1 MSTSN
6 INKINILAELR
17 SRISDLDTVG
27 LSLDAGDTRTRTIKL
42 DASTLASALPNGGL
56 ASAALHEVRAHDYR
70 DISASIGF
78 TAALAAS
85 CARHFPAAPVLW
97 CESAHMPFD
106 VGHFYGP
113 GLAAF
118 GLDPTRLILMSAAT
132 PVDLLWTMEEALRLG
147 AFAAVLGEID
157 GRAPALTL
165 TATRRLQLAAEAGGR
180 PAFLLTGHAANGTSA
195 AVTRWSVASAP
206 SHPARETSSLVGRAC
221 WRVRLEKSRGTLTSP
236 MADMSARDW
245 CVEWDAYKQR
255 LCDLPD
261 TPARILS
268 SDLMQAV

>member
-1 MSTSN
+1 MSIPNTD
-6 INKINILAELR
+6 KTNILAELR
-17 SRISDLDTVG
+17 RRISGLDAAG
-27 LSLDAGDTRTRTIKL
+27 RSEDAGDARAQTVRL
-42 DASTLASALPNGGL
+42 DASALAAALPDGGL
-56 ASAALHEVRAHDYR
+56 ACAALHEVRARDYS

-78 TAALAAS
+78 AAALATS

-97 CESAHMPFD
+97 CESDHTPFD
-106 VGHFYGP
+106 IGHFYGP

-118 GLDPTRLILMSAAT
+118 GLDPARLILVSAAT

-157 GRAPALTL
+157 GCASALTL

-180 PAFLLTGHAANGTSA
+180 PAFLLTGHAANGASA

-206 SHPARETSSLVGRAC
+206 SRSLATNTPSLIGRAC
-221 WRVRLEKSRGTLTSP
+221 WRVTLEKSRGSLAGAMTGN
-236 MADMSARDW
+236 DW
-245 CVEWDAYKQR
+245 RVEWDAYQQR
-255 LCDLPD
+255 LRDVPD
-261 TPARILS
+261 APMRIPS